1 MKLVASWKKSWR
13 YYSNWAHAMQAGLLY
28 AWLHLPADMKSGLT
42 PTMLTGISIV
52 TFMLG
57 FTGSIT
63 SQDKNEEKDDA

>member
-13 YYSNWAHAMQAGLLY
+13 YYSNWAHFVQAGLLS
-28 AWLHLPADMKSGLT
+28 AWLHLPEDMKSGFT

-52 TFMLG
+52 TFLLG

-63 SQDKNEEKDDA
+63 SQEKKEDTDA